1 MRRCAGQGRGWP
13 SQICRRSPDPCPVR
27 PGPSSV
33 PGLRVLFLKA
43 QIQIQIQTR
52 TCPLTPNRNFVSKS
66 AGCALPLLSYPI
78 PNSALGS
85 SASTTARGRFVCFPA
100 TQALSSDLAHSTL
113 HVAVS
118 LGFVFPAKKKNARL
132 RASPKSFVGLQHRTP
147 QPLHRRVPVTRC
159 LVTAETRHE
168 GSVEELISSH
178 PSASGVFLRCLPHTS
193 LLALF

>member
-1 MRRCAGQGRGWP
+1 MRRCVGQGRGWP

-52 TCPLTPNRNFVSKS
+52 TCPLTPNRNFVSKG

-118 LGFVFPAKKKNARL
+118 LGFVFPAKKKKTQGCGPAQKVLLGCSTEPRSPFIDGSQSLGVWSRL
-132 RASPKSFVGLQHRTP
+132 RRDMKDRSKS
-147 QPLHRRVPVTRC
+147 
-159 LVTAETRHE
+159 
-168 GSVEELISSH
+168 
-178 PSASGVFLRCLPHTS
+178 
-193 LLALF
+193 

>member
-52 TCPLTPNRNFVSKS
+52 TCPNRNFVSKG

-118 LGFVFPAKKKNARL
+118 LGFVFPAKKKKKRKVAGQ
-132 RASPKSFVGLQHRTP
+132 PKKFCWVAAQNPAAPSSTGPSH
-147 QPLHRRVPVTRC
+147 
-159 LVTAETRHE
+159 
-168 GSVEELISSH
+168 SVFGH
-178 PSASGVFLRCLPHTS
+178 G
-193 LLALF
+193 

>member
-52 TCPLTPNRNFVSKS
+52 TCPLTPNRNFVSKG

-118 LGFVFPAKKKNARL
+118 LGFVFPAKKKKKTQGCGPAQKVLLGCSTEPRSPFIDGSQSLGVWSRL
-132 RASPKSFVGLQHRTP
+132 RRDMKDRSKS
-147 QPLHRRVPVTRC
+147 
-159 LVTAETRHE
+159 
-168 GSVEELISSH
+168 
-178 PSASGVFLRCLPHTS
+178 
-193 LLALF
+193 